1 MAHDAIRRIQKL
13 DDDLDNQIEAGEE
26 IERPA

>member
-1 MAHDAIRRIQKL
+1 MAHDAIRKNKKL